1 MINKSP
7 DIDALIAER
16 KRSLGQ
22 NGAGR
27 TEKKAGKKGS
37 WLSHL
42 SFSRGIT
49 SQERAV
55 FLSQLSLMLR
65 ARVSLVRSL
74 EILIDQTHSSKMKAV
89 ISDVLKDVKK
99 GSSFSSSLSRQ
110 SEAFDPLVV
119 VTAEVGQESGRLPD
133 VLSSLAE
140 HMEKMNALKKKVTQA
155 LAYPVLVLS
164 VALVVV
170 LFLLLYIVPTFADMF
185 RSAQVEIPYATQ
197 LVINASNFLSAD
209 WPYLLFTLVI
219 SAVISRWFLKTQLD
233 RGFIERYGIRIP
245 WIGSVMIT
253 NYTARF
259 CRTLG
264 TLLQSQV
271 PLIEALNVTKRIF
284 VNQSLQKEIE
294 RLTKYVKQGQT
305 VAEPLSTSK
314 LFSPMVAQM
323 IAVGEE
329 TSELETMLLKVASF
343 YEQEIADKMETL
355 TTVIEPILIVILGI
369 IVGTVLIT
377 MYMPM
382 FEMANAVGGGG

>member
-1 MINKSP
+1 MKDPIGQP
-7 DIDALIAER
+7 DIELLVAER
-16 KRSLGQ
+16 RKNAKRSVP
-22 NGAGR
+22 R
-27 TEKKAGKKGS
+27 TGSSIRKG
-37 WLSHL
+37 WRELK
-42 SFSRGIT
+42 FVRGIT
-49 SQERAV
+49 TQDRTT

-74 EILIDQTHSSKMKAV
+74 EILLDQTRSSKMKAV
-89 ISDVLKDVKK
+89 IADVLKDVKR
-99 GSSFSSSLSRQ
+99 GSSFSVSLSRQ
-110 SEAFDPLVV
+110 PQVFDPLLV
-119 VTAEVGQESGRLPD
+119 VTAEVGEESGRLPD

-140 HMEKMNALKKKVTQA
+140 HMERMSALKKKVTQA
-155 LAYPVLVLS
+155 LAYPFLVLS

-170 LFLLLYIVPTFADMF
+170 CFLLLYIVPTFADMF

-197 LVINASNFLSAD
+197 LVIDASEFLSGY
-209 WPYLLFTLVI
+209 WLYLLLAVAAGVI
-219 SAVISRWFLKTQLD
+219 LWRYVFRAQVN
-233 RGFIERYGIRIP
+233 RGFIEEHGIRLP
-245 WIGSVMIT
+245 WVGTIMIT

-271 PLIEALNVTKRIF
+271 PLIDALDVTKRIF
-284 VNQSLQKEIE
+284 TSESMKVEIE
-294 RLTKYVKQGQT
+294 RLIKYVRQGRA

-355 TTVIEPILIVILGI
+355 TTVIEPILIVFLGI

-377 MYMPM
+377 MYLPM
-382 FEMANAVGGGG
+382 FEMANAVGGG

>member
-1 MINKSP
+1 MNQ
-7 DIDALIAER
+7 DIERLIAER
-16 KRSLGQ
+16 KKSLGL
-22 NGAGR
+22 NGSAR
-27 TEKKAGKKGS
+27 SERRRSKKGTS
-37 WLSHL
+37 WSQFR
-42 SFSRGIT
+42 FSRGVT
-49 SQERAV
+49 SQDRTV

-74 EILIDQTHSSKMKAV
+74 EILIDQTHSSKMKSVAA
-89 ISDVLKDVKK
+89 DVLKEVKK
-99 GSSFSSSLSRQ
+99 GSSFSASLSRHPGV
-110 SEAFDPLVV
+110 FDPLVV

-140 HMEKMNALKKKVTQA
+140 HMERMNALKKKVTQA
-155 LAYPVLVLS
+155 LAYPILVLS
-164 VALVVV
+164 VAVLVV

-197 LVINASNFLSAD
+197 LVISASEFLTD
-209 WPYLLFTLVI
+209 YWQYLLFTLI
-219 SAVISRWFLKTQLD
+219 AAFLLSRWIFKTRVD
-233 RGFIERYGIRIP
+233 RGFVERHGIRIP
-245 WIGSVMIT
+245 WIGSIMIT

-271 PLIEALNVTKRIF
+271 PLIDALNVTKRIF
-284 VNQSLQKEIE
+284 VNESLQKEIE
-294 RLTKYVKQGQT
+294 RLIKFVKQGQT

-329 TSELETMLLKVASF
+329 TSELETMLLKVAEF

-355 TTVIEPILIVILGI
+355 TTVIEPILIVFLGI

-382 FEMANAVGGGG
+382 FEMANAVGGG

>member
-1 MINKSP
+1 MSKKNSTVPSIE
-7 DIDALIAER
+7 ALIALR
-16 KRSLGQ
+16 KKSFGG
-22 NGAGR
+22 NGDFH
-27 TEKKAGKKGS
+27 KKKKES
-37 WLSHL
+37 VLSTL
-42 SFSRGIT
+42 SFSRRVT
-49 SQERAV
+49 SQDRAT

-74 EILIDQTHSSKMKAV
+74 EILIEQTHSLKMKSV

-99 GSSFSSSLSRQ
+99 GSSFSTSLSRQ
-110 SEAFDPLVV
+110 SHVFDPLVV

-140 HMEKMNALKKKVTQA
+140 HMERMNALKKKVTQA

-164 VALVVV
+164 VAFVVI

-185 RSAQVEIPYATQ
+185 KSAQVEIPYATQ
-197 LVINASNFLSAD
+197 IVVDASG
-209 WPYLLFTLVI
+209 LLTDFWEYILL
-219 SAVISRWFLKTQLD
+219 AVIAGSLLSRWIFKTQVK
-233 RGFIERYGIRIP
+233 RGFVERYGIHIP
-245 WIGSVMIT
+245 WVGSIMIT

-271 PLIEALNVTKRIF
+271 PLIEALNVTKKIF
-284 VNQSLQKEIE
+284 VNESLQKEIE
-294 RLTKYVKQGQT
+294 RLIKYVKQGQT

-329 TSELETMLLKVASF
+329 TSELETMLLKVAEF
-343 YEQEIADKMETL
+343 YEEDIADKMETL
-355 TTVIEPILIVILGI
+355 TTIIEPILIVFLGI
-369 IVGTVLIT
+369 IVGTVLVT

-382 FEMANAVGGGG
+382 FEMANAVGGG

>member
-1 MINKSP
+1 
-7 DIDALIAER
+7 
-16 KRSLGQ
+16 
-22 NGAGR
+22 
-27 TEKKAGKKGS
+27 
-37 WLSHL
+37 
-42 SFSRGIT
+42 
-49 SQERAV
+49 
-55 FLSQLSLMLR
+55 MLK
-65 ARVSLVRSL
+65 ARVSLVRAL
-74 EILIDQTHSSKMKAV
+74 EILIDQTHSAKMKTV
-89 ISDVLKDVKK
+89 IGDVLKDVKK
-99 GSSFSSSLSRQ
+99 GGSFSSSLARQ
-110 SEAFDPLVV
+110 SHVFDPLVV

-185 RSAQVEIPYATQ
+185 KSANVEIPYATQ
-197 LVINASNFLSAD
+197 IVISASEILTD
-209 WPYLLFTLVI
+209 YWLYLLF
-219 SAVISRWFLKTQLD
+219 AVVAGFLLSRWVFKTQVD
-233 RGFIERYGIRIP
+233 RGFVERHGIRIP

-271 PLIEALNVTKRIF
+271 PLIEALNVTKKIF
-284 VNQSLQKEIE
+284 VNESLQAEIE
-294 RLTKYVKQGQT
+294 RLIKYVKQGQT

-329 TSELETMLLKVASF
+329 TSELETMLLKVAEF

-355 TTVIEPILIVILGI
+355 TTVIEPILIVFLGI